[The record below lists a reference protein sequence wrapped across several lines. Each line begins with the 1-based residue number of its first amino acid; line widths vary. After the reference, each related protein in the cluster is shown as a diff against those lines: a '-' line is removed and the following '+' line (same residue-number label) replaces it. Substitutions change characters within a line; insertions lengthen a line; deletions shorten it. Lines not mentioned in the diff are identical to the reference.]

1 MSQKT
6 AQIIFVILNILSVF
20 AVAYTVYDFTNI
32 IIAIEKKE
40 ELIPFDSGTYYL
52 LLMSVTWVLSIIQY
66 LGLTNKYSRLLRF
79 ANQTLVIW
87 FVFMLLLANLI
98 PNFLSDKLVEAGYS
112 KCDDPREISRVAK
125 GESSYYLKQGCE

>member
-20 AVAYTVYDFTNI
+20 AVAYAVYDFTSI
-32 IIAIEKKE
+32 ITAIEKKE

-66 LGLTNKYSRLLRF
+66 LGLKNKYSRLLRL

-98 PNFLSDKLVEAGYS
+98 PNFLSNKLEEAGYS

-125 GESSYYLKQGCE
+125 GESSYYLKRGCE